1 MKETIK
7 RVISLLM
14 GLVIVFN
21 TVACSSKQ
29 NNNAIPEG
37 SLEMVGS
44 DDNEDSD
51 SSDDL
56 KTIKIKDLKINE
68 INVVSIDPKDI
79 NIKSINVKGI
89 QSIEVQVIP
98 LNDQMVTLAYENFK
112 SVYGDNIDIGKLIA
126 NISVGAVCVVVIVG
140 LSYVGGPVGTFFG
153 AVITSELS
161 AVAVVLGVAID
172 AAISAYQAY
181 QEGGDAAYIV
191 GHMLNGVAEGFMWSA
206 ILAPLT
212 GAFQGIKALRA
223 VSKIRKLPGFKN
235 LSDKEITKI
244 LRNLSKYI
252 KHMKDVVGNETDDVL
267 KELYKNLPKELR
279 ENLTEE
285 AFKTLVRSKDTL
297 ISIALKE
304 NPFGIKSQ
312 VVDALRENFW
322 KKLKVSDDVAKDII
336 RKIQKGTY
344 KSLDD
349 ITDPQ
354 IRELIKQNSSEFI
367 ELFSDKFSKDFVEN
381 WLKASIGEKTFNTIK
396 KNISTNKGLLQI
408 SRELGHD
415 TLAKILNNPE
425 QYKLLVSRFGS
436 KNIGRLSCIDDLF
449 RIVAG
454 QSTLDERLVY
464 DIIEK
469 MLEGG
474 FDLSDVS
481 QEIFATNIKRYSET
495 VALII
500 KNLGLDKSNKKL
512 LNELAI
518 ESLGHIDGISREVAN
533 DIISNRLSK
542 TGIISKYGDDIWKK
556 ITDNGYYSIV
566 SLNLVS
572 DVDISL
578 VNDITTDALKSKGC
592 SEQVIEKILRGESP
606 SVWGLSDERIV
617 DIGNIVSEYYGAL
630 KKDYLSNFIDEYA
643 EIRGRAIASAV
654 EKYQKNNTMKN
665 LKYAGGVMVPSVEN
679 PNYILNKYGQ
689 IKMSRYGFAV
699 FDEHSIARVVIE
711 DLTGDEGIDIALA
724 NLKHHGTKQSIPG
737 YTWHHLEDGKTLI
750 LIPTEL
756 HDAYRHTGGA
766 ALIREGLVP

>member
-1 MKETIK
+1 MKETVK
-7 RVISLLM
+7 RIIALLM
-14 GLVIVFN
+14 GIIIAFN
-21 TVACSSKQ
+21 LVACSSKQ
-29 NNNAIPEG
+29 DSNAIPEDSLGLVESDNNDG
-37 SLEMVGS
+37 SG
-44 DDNEDSD
+44 

-68 INVVSIDPKDI
+68 INVVSVDPQDI

-126 NISVGAVCVVVIVG
+126 NTAVGAVCVVVIVG

-181 QEGGDAAYIV
+181 KEGGDAAYIV

-206 ILAPLT
+206 ILAPLS
-212 GAFQGIKALRA
+212 GAFQGIRALRA
-223 VSKIRKLPGFKN
+223 VSKIRKIPGLEK
-235 LSDKEITKI
+235 LTDKEITKV
-244 LRNLSKYI
+244 LRNLSKYV
-252 KHMKDVVGNETDDVL
+252 KHMKDVAGNETDEML
-267 KELYKNLPKELR
+267 IKLYRSLPKELQQ
-279 ENLTEE
+279 NLTEE
-285 AFKTLVRSKDTL
+285 AFKILVRSKDTL
-297 ISIALKE
+297 ISIVLKE

-322 KKLKVSDDVAKDII
+322 KKLEVSDDVAKDLI

-344 KSLDD
+344 KNLDD

-354 IRELIKQNSSEFI
+354 LRELIKKNSSEFI

-381 WLKASIGEKTFNTIK
+381 WLKASIGEKTFQTIK
-396 KNISTNKGLLQI
+396 KNITTNKGLLQI
-408 SRELGHD
+408 SKELGHD
-415 TLAKILNNPE
+415 TLSKILNNTE
-425 QYKLLVSRFGS
+425 QYKLLVRRFGS
-436 KNIGRLSCIDDLF
+436 ENISRLKSIDDLF

-469 MLEGG
+469 MLKGNL
-474 FDLSDVS
+474 DLSDVN
-481 QEIFATNIKRYSET
+481 QKIFATNIKRYSES
-495 VALII
+495 VAII
-500 KNLGLDKSNKKL
+500 LKNLGLERNNKKL
-512 LNELAI
+512 LYDLAI
-518 ESLGHIDGISREVAN
+518 ESLSNIDGISKEIAN

-542 TGIISKYGDDIWKK
+542 AGIISKYGDDTWKK
-556 ITDNGYYSIV
+556 ITDNGHFSIV
-566 SLNLVS
+566 CLNIVS
-572 DVDISL
+572 DADLSL
-578 VNDITTDALKSKGC
+578 LKEVTTDALKTKGC
-592 SEQVIEKILRGESP
+592 SEQVIEKILRGESC
-606 SVWGLSDERIV
+606 SAWNLSDKKIT

-643 EIRGRAIASAV
+643 EIRGRTIASVV
-654 EKYQKNNTMKN
+654 EKYQKNNTMRN
-665 LKYAGGVMVPSVEN
+665 LKYAGGVMVPAVDD

-699 FDEHSIARVVIE
+699 FDEHSIARVVID
-711 DLTGDEGIDIALA
+711 DLTGDEDIDLALA
-724 NLKHHGTKQSIPG
+724 NMKHHGTKQSIPG

-756 HDAYRHTGGA
+756 HDAYKHTGGA